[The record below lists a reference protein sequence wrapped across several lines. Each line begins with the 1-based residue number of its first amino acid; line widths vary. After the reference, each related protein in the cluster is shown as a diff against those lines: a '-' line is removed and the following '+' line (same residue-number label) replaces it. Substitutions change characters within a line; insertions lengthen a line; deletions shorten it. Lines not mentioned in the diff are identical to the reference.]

1 MTDLAKWF
9 HFSRNRFF
17 YTEPIH
23 IVLNGMR
30 SDSLSTEDDCS
41 EIIPVSTQT
50 WDPHTKHSSLDLQ
63 LTNLKKIILILA
75 EG

>member
-9 HFSRNRFF
+9 LFSGNTFF
-17 YTEPIH
+17 YTKPIH

-41 EIIPVSTQT
+41 EIISTSTQT
-50 WDPHTKHSSLDLQ
+50 RDPHTKHSSLDLQ
-63 LTNLKKIILILA
+63 LTNLKKLF
-75 EG
+75 